1 MVSLKDAHA
10 DTGVMGDLFK
20 RQKKKG
26 DNSHQT
32 EVIQTTLPL
41 LKDSDRLPLFRE
53 TVGRGTSSKIQ
64 GSLAEDRRGTYSQHP
79 NFSYFQKGEAVA
91 TIISMR
97 RRRKPLEQ
105 CLQGWLRNQQEET
118 GGRKEPA
125 SPDCTYS
132 CPPLGRF
139 RPPSDSQR
147 D

>member
-20 RQKKKG
+20 REEKKG

-41 LKDSDRLPLFRE
+41 LKDSDPLPLFRE
-53 TVGRGTSSKIQ
+53 AVGRGTSSKIQ
-64 GSLAEDRRGTYSQHP
+64 GFLAEDRRGTCSQHP

-91 TIISMR
+91 TIIFMR

-105 CLQGWLRNQQEET
+105 CLQGWLRNQQEKIW
-118 GGRKEPA
+118 GKEGA
-125 SPDCTYS
+125 SIP
-132 CPPLGRF
+132 
-139 RPPSDSQR
+139 
-147 D
+147 